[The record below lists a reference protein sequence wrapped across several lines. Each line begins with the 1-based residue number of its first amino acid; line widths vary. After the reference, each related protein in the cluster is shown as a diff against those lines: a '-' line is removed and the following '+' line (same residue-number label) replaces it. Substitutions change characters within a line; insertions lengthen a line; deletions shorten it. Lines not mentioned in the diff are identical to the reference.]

1 MASAVSENVETWKA
15 KLDKI
20 LHEKN
25 FANDTLEKIEQ
36 KTGVRRLYIALGLL
50 AFLGLYLM
58 IGYGA
63 QFVCNFVGFL
73 YPAYASIKA
82 IESHTKDDDTKWLTY
97 WVVYALFSLIEFF
110 ADIFLFWIPF
120 YWFLKCCFLGYCM
133 APTAWNG
140 SHTIYNRAIRP
151 IALKYQDRIDTA
163 LDKAS
168 DAIHEVFGLA
178 KQTAGE
184 YAGGVAEKMATEAAA
199 EAAKRHIVDSS
210 KTD

>member
-25 FANDTLEKIEQ
+25 FATDTLEKIEQ

-82 IESHTKDDDTKWLTY
+82 IESHSKDDDTKWLTY
-97 WVVYALFSLIEFF
+97 WVVYALFSLVEFF

-140 SHTIYNRAIRP
+140 SHTIYNRLIRP
-151 IALKYQDRIDTA
+151 VVLKYQDRIDTA

-168 DAIHEVFGLA
+168 DAIHE
-178 KQTAGE
+178 
-184 YAGGVAEKMATEAAA
+184 AGGIAEKMASEAAA
-199 EAAKRHIVDSS
+199 EAAKRQFVDSS
-210 KTD
+210 KSD

>member
-168 DAIHEVFGLA
+168 DAIHE
-178 KQTAGE
+178 
-184 YAGGVAEKMATEAAA
+184 AGGVAEKMATEAAA

>member
-15 KLDKI
+15 KLDKL

-25 FANDTLEKIEQ
+25 FATETLEKIEK
-36 KTGVRRLYIALGLL
+36 KTGVRRLYVAIGLL
-50 AFLGLYLM
+50 AILGLYLM

-82 IESHTKDDDTKWLTY
+82 IESHNKEDDTKWLTY
-97 WVVYALFSLIEFF
+97 WVVYAVFSLIEFF

-133 APTAWNG
+133 APMTWNG
-140 SHTIYNRAIRP
+140 SHTIYNRVIRP

-168 DAIHEVFGLA
+168 DAIHEVFG
-178 KQTAGE
+178 AGE
-184 YAGGVAEKMATEAAA
+184 VAEKMASEAATEAI
-199 EAAKRHIVDSS
+199 KKQVVDSS
-210 KTD
+210 KSD